1 MQWLIIKL
9 SSQILTRWITTSATI
24 SYAGTEKT
32 DGWRTVVRYTYVVQN
47 KTYEGVKLFTAA
59 QNIHS
64 QMDARLLADKLVR
77 QYPIGSEHNIQVH
90 KQKAWLSK
98 LP

>member
-1 MQWLIIKL
+1 MQWLIPRL
-9 SSQILTRWITTSATI
+9 SSYTTTSATI

-32 DGWRTVVRYTYVVQN
+32 DGWRTVVRYVYNSQG
-47 KTYEGVKLFTAA
+47 KSYEGVKLFAAA

-77 QYPIGSEHNIQVH
+77 QYPIGSVHNIRVH
-90 KQKAWLSK
+90 KKKAWLSK
-98 LP
+98 LL

>member
-1 MQWLIIKL
+1 MKWLR
-9 SSQILTRWITTSATI
+9 TRLFPWITTSATI

-32 DGWRTVVRYTYVVQN
+32 DGWRTVVRYRYIVQG
-47 KTYEGVKLFTAA
+47 KSYEGVKLFAAA

-77 QYPIGSEHNIQVH
+77 QYPIGSSHSIQVH
-90 KQKAWLSK
+90 RRKAWLSK